1 MANLSELK
9 LDTLFLANTVLTQ
22 YKAVDIERNLN
33 TYYDEIVSDIW
44 REDNTW
50 KFDEGM
56 GTLPIAVASIVK
68 SQNDYQLPTDARQ
81 VERIEL
87 DLGDNNIKRLNPV
100 SVEDIKYRAD
110 ETESTPTKYFLKG
123 RSIMLFPVP
132 DRDIDN
138 GLIVYVSRSVT
149 QLEDET
155 DEPKIER
162 EFHRFLSIGAAKDWY
177 FVKGNFNKVRELEN
191 KLERMRMRIIK
202 FYQNRN
208 EDYTPRI
215 NPTRMN
221 YD

>member
-1 MANLSELK
+1 MQLSELK

-22 YKAVDIERNLN
+22 YKAIDIERNLN

-50 KFDEGM
+50 KFDDSSD
-56 GTLPIAVASIVK
+56 TLPIAVSSI
-68 SQNDYQLPTDARQ
+68 SSGQSDYQLPTDARQ
-81 VERIEL
+81 VEGIEL
-87 DLGDNNIKRLNPV
+87 DLGDNNIKTLNPV
-100 SVEDIKYRAD
+100 SIYDIKHRSD
-110 ETESTPTKYFLKG
+110 DSESTPTKYFLKG

-132 DRDIDN
+132 DEDIDD

-149 QLEDET
+149 QLEEST

-177 FVKGNFNKVRELEN
+177 FVKGNFNKVRELER

-208 EDYTPRI
+208 QDYTPRI